1 MVGKEES
8 VIIRKHL
15 DARKTFLTVYFLA
28 FAVYIIIGLQPAQ
41 AQNYDVSGSLSI
53 PVIGLTSDV
62 TTLELKDKKL
72 DTPDTIVGSYSR
84 VDSKVL
90 LIGHSTTV
98 FQDLDKVTLG
108 DEIVY
113 NDKTYYVDDITT
125 LKKEE
130 ISMTNLLQRED
141 KDTLVVMTCA
151 GELLGEGEA
160 THRLIITA
168 SVR

>member
-1 MVGKEES
+1 M
-8 VIIRKHL
+8 IIRKHL